1 MSIVIPRSEAI
12 ADAGALLAA
21 SRQEMHD
28 VYQRGG
34 ADGVAR
40 RACPAGSDEERER
53 LARLYEDRQRE
64 DGATRRKGAA

>member
-1 MSIVIPRSEAI
+1 MTPISRSAAI

-21 SRQEMHD
+21 ARTEMHE
-28 VYQRGG
+28 VYQREG

-64 DGATRRKGAA
+64 DRATRRRGAA